1 VNSAPRLQTPGPAPP
16 HTSGV
21 CFFGALGPR
30 IESAMDRQSKIE
42 IMFVIGSSA
51 ALAAVAAF
59 VMLLLAF

>member
-1 VNSAPRLQTPGPAPP
+1 
-16 HTSGV
+16 
-21 CFFGALGPR
+21 
-30 IESAMDRQSKIE
+30 MDRQSKIE